1 VKSGAIPHFITL
13 LQSTNDEVRDQAVWA
28 LGNIAG
34 DGVECRNYLLKCG
47 VLQALLLVFTANAP
61 ISILRN
67 ATWSLSNLCRGKPA
81 PDFEQVS
88 IHIIH
93 FYRAF
98 FFLHRLLHSCG
109 NVLI

>member
-1 VKSGAIPHFITL
+1 MNL
-13 LQSTNDEVRDQAVWA
+13 LQSSNDDVRDQAVWA

-47 VLQALLLVFTANAP
+47 VLPALLNVFTANAP

-81 PDFEQVS
+81 PEFDLV
-88 IHIIH
+88 
-93 FYRAF
+93 RAIF
-98 FFLHRLLHSCG
+98 VLLCLSLFIFLLVFVLLVH
-109 NVLI
+109 VL